1 MNEEADS
8 YKHQITK
15 QAMQIEH
22 LQKEVDHLNMVLKRY
37 RNTINNQCKINP
49 APLNSHLLHKLDK
62 ATVSQFNRTC
72 KYIIF
77 IMIVFKIKTF
87 GQ

>member
-8 YKHQITK
+8 YKHQISK

-37 RNTINNQCKINP
+37 RNTINNQCKINTI
-49 APLNSHLLHKLDK
+49 PLNSHLLHKLDT
-62 ATVSQFNRTC
+62 ATVSRFNKSC
-72 KYIIF
+72 NYIIF
-77 IMIVFKIKTF
+77 IVIL
-87 GQ
+87 